1 MQFGFADRRMTAA
14 SRSEAMAAPVK
25 RRLVVRAEHLVH
37 GLLHDPIDHVGNA
50 KASLPTSGLRD
61 PHAADIPGPVAAVK
75 QLTVQS
81 QHDIGELLAHLVD
94 ALPVWS
100 GRASVGRYLLERS
113 LQILF
118 ARYFLH

>member
-25 RRLVVRAEHLVH
+25 RRLVVRADPLVH
-37 GLLHDPIDHVGNA
+37 GP
-50 KASLPTSGLRD
+50 LRD
-61 PHAADIPGPVAAVK
+61 PHAAYLPGPVAAVK